1 MAFLKRHWKLII
13 IRNFKINKYKII
25 YTVLS
30 ILIGPFVLFNVLD
43 ISLLERNFSLM
54 DFMIF
59 MSPLIVIGLL
69 RLVYLLFFYEY
80 KKWLMKK
87 VVDSNGNGVKVV
99 KTNN

>member
-1 MAFLKRHWKLII
+1 M
-13 IRNFKINKYKII
+13 IRNFKINQFNII

-30 ILIGPFVLFNVLD
+30 LLLGPFVLFNILD
-43 ISLLERNFSLM
+43 ASLLERNFSFM

-80 KKWLMKK
+80 KK
-87 VVDSNGNGVKVV
+87 
-99 KTNN
+99 